1 MFLIIVDILTLTFVS
16 RKIYFIA
23 NECKPFKDIKNYRKI
38 IEISC
43 KDLMKSFTNR
53 LISLIAEIDCLGNF
67 YYKLYL
73 SY

>member
-1 MFLIIVDILTLTFVS
+1 MLTLTFVS

-23 NECKPFKDIKNYRKI
+23 NEYKLFKDITNYRKI

-43 KDLMKSFTNR
+43 KDLKESFTNR
-53 LISLIAEIDCLGNF
+53 LINLIAEIDCLDNF
-67 YYKLYL
+67 YFKLYL

>member
-23 NECKPFKDIKNYRKI
+23 NGYKPFKDIKNYRKI

-43 KDLMKSFTNR
+43 KNLKESFTNR
-53 LISLIAEIDCLGNF
+53 LINLIAEIDCLDNF